1 MFGRTL
7 RSLQALK
14 SFICLTNAPHYEF
27 VLLLGGAPRYA
38 EVLLNVRAIIDL
50 TRIWFSII
58 GSAYAVNPCCLSRC
72 CSLHRHFLFAVV
84 WIASWQKSQLCSV
97 SAPPWQYQFN
107 QIRPQAPPPR
117 PPVITNFT
125 KFAASV
131 NRLVSQNLD
140 TDPGLFLIH
149 VLFAWLGSP
158 SPF

>member
-1 MFGRTL
+1 MSGCIL
-7 RSLQALK
+7 RSLHVWKRL
-14 SFICLTNAPHYEF
+14 ICLTNAPHYEF

-107 QIRPQAPPPR
+107 KLRPPPL

-125 KFAASV
+125 KFAAPL

-140 TDPGLFLIH
+140 TDPGFFLIH